1 MANDAATGE
10 VKLGVEVYQSVEKR
24 NEPVTAFDRTPIM
37 GLQFW
42 QDGSERRMD
51 DDATSG
57 DRVVVVDMA
66 PRPFEVW
73 FPSHSMKQPEL
84 RVCAWTDDSVFDV
97 ESDEPLDTTPCFGP
111 GHGLATTTY
120 ADGTLY
126 LNREGFNYF
135 IDTRIQPADRPD
147 YWKVYISRTSRF
159 QDPPSALSE
168 LAGDLYLTTLA
179 DYDGDGVAD
188 YDEFEFIHLAIG

>member
-10 VKLGVEVYQSVEKR
+10 VKGARARFRSWSRATRVLAGVVAVCTGITGVAGAVKLGVEVYQSVEKR

-42 QDGSERRMD
+42 QDGSQRRMD
-51 DDATSG
+51 DDASSG
-57 DRVVVVDMA
+57 DKVVVVDMA

-97 ESDEPLDTTPCFGP
+97 EWDEPLDTTPCFGP

-120 ADGTLY
+120 AD
-126 LNREGFNYF
+126 
-135 IDTRIQPADRPD
+135 
-147 YWKVYISRTSRF
+147 
-159 QDPPSALSE
+159 
-168 LAGDLYLTTLA
+168 
-179 DYDGDGVAD
+179 
-188 YDEFEFIHLAIG
+188 